1 MIVTAEQAERE
12 HLLRTAEA
20 MAAAARTAPKTKGV
34 DHLETLIVDGAE
46 KARLADEM
54 DAIAAE
60 SGAAFLGRDA
70 NCVRKAGA
78 VLLLGI
84 DRAPR
89 GLNALCGY
97 CGLAGCGDCA
107 EKGAACVFGPVDL
120 GIALG
125 SAVSVAADRRVDT
138 RIMFSAGAAAK
149 RLNYLS
155 DKADMVYGIPLSISG
170 KSPFF
175 DR

>member
-60 SGAAFLGRDA
+60 SGAASGDSGPEGGTA
-70 NCVRKAGA
+70 EQEDGHGA
-78 VLLLGI
+78 
-84 DRAPR
+84 
-89 GLNALCGY
+89 
-97 CGLAGCGDCA
+97 
-107 EKGAACVFGPVDL
+107 E
-120 GIALG
+120 
-125 SAVSVAADRRVDT
+125 
-138 RIMFSAGAAAK
+138 
-149 RLNYLS
+149 
-155 DKADMVYGIPLSISG
+155 
-170 KSPFF
+170 
-175 DR
+175 